1 MKNKGIRVYIKENGE
16 SDVLFPDIF
25 QEVHNGDSLK
35 WSILSLEG
43 MGKMEGMSIQTLEK
57 EIDDSP
63 NGLKLTWKALN
74 ELMVKLPQIIDMVLI
89 GAKDEDNLK
98 NYSDDQEMYETCDV
112 VIVMFDSS
120 YWEIFSKDESLI
132 HNLASKFKNIKFL
145 ESDFQKEYEA

>member
-1 MKNKGIRVYIKENGE
+1 
-16 SDVLFPDIF
+16 
-25 QEVHNGDSLK
+25 
-35 WSILSLEG
+35 